1 MRKNLAF
8 PIICLF
14 LLSSCSIFDP
24 NSNKVK
30 LKGKRIDV
38 IGYEDN
44 EVLIKKA
51 IVDNGCQF
59 IQNNPDFKSTSI
71 KLDVLQSYGLD
82 NNIVIANDKII
93 DLTSYGELRAYSLD
107 LKTKIWS
114 HKINNANK
122 MIFIG
127 AMSYDNDN
135 LYVSYGSNRI
145 IAITLNDGKIKWSTT
160 IDDIA
165 KSPPL
170 VHKGKIFVQTTSNH
184 LYAINQTN
192 GAILWRHSENTADF
206 KSSNILQPL
215 VIKIAIIR
223 FY

>member
-82 NNIVIANDKII
+82 NNIVIV
-93 DLTSYGELRAYSLD
+93 T
-107 LKTKIWS
+107 
-114 HKINNANK
+114 
-122 MIFIG
+122 
-127 AMSYDNDN
+127 
-135 LYVSYGSNRI
+135 
-145 IAITLNDGKIKWSTT
+145 IKLL
-160 IDDIA
+160 I
-165 KSPPL
+165 
-170 VHKGKIFVQTTSNH
+170 
-184 LYAINQTN
+184 
-192 GAILWRHSENTADF
+192 
-206 KSSNILQPL
+206 
-215 VIKIAIIR
+215 
-223 FY
+223 